1 MFLVN
6 KTSDLVV
13 VSSDTIKETK
23 DFFIA
28 DDMHYVKIDL
38 KLIKETL
45 PAEFEV
51 GKTTYT
57 SEAAFT
63 KIGDVD
69 NGITM
74 GDETEEVEAEEE
86 VNTDTEA
93 SEGN

>member
-28 DDMHYVKIDL
+28 DDIRYVKIDL

-57 SEAAFT
+57 GEAAFT

-69 NGITM
+69 DGTTM
-74 GDETEEVEAEEE
+74 GEETEEAEEE
-86 VNTDTEA
+86 VNTDTETP
-93 SEGN
+93 EGN